1 VELYNKKMAQYSQDF
16 QSKSQSLMSYIQ
28 GQLANVVS
36 WTALP
41 GALNKIVA
49 SPTGFVWGFN
59 SNGDVYTCKEP
70 CDGQNWKFIE
80 PPPGR
85 SGMPADIAVDG
96 DNVYILYTTSV
107 SSPSLA
113 GKWTFLNGTE
123 SGDIVQSGNTWTFT
137 PSNPAAASR
146 FGWTKLTGTF
156 DPGSATTGKQLYNYP
171 GAEPMSFTIDSTGK
185 SIVGSNG
192 GTLTRSTASAGG
204 ITDLGCWKDGG
215 DRALTGPPQQYG
227 YTPQTCKD
235 FALAHGTDTF
245 ALQDGGWC
253 VIQKPGDNY
262 QKYGKATGQCPER
275 GAPWLNHVYQVA
287 QEPDAGPVTVN
298 QLSFSMR
305 PVDGGGSW
313 SEPKA
318 VPGVPPV
325 NPAIHLTDQFMFVGA
340 QGCSKP
346 CTTGSWVTI
355 DQPKG
360 GEGIVAA
367 SSGNTYALGANN
379 TIYQSSGNG
388 QGGWKEQ
395 SGLGGVIPLAVGA
408 DSHFILGVEQ
418 SSHRPVRCSPP
429 YTDKDSC
436 ERDDTITYKP
446 MGGLHSLS
454 VNPRSY
460 QTYVAAASSGSSGNL
475 YQRVDP
481 GSVDHSGAIDQ
492 THQYLSGMD
501 SDVNALGSAA
511 ENQNAQIEVAKVK
524 QAANAVIKKV
534 TDIKEEREST
544 ASEREK
550 VKRKIQTMGGPVS
563 DSKMKV
569 LQIIAITLA
578 AVLLTYFV
586 FGFVLPPVVNMSIAV
601 AGMMVGVGFAIYFT
615 VTKQ

>member
-1 VELYNKKMAQYSQDF
+1 MAQYSQDF
-16 QSKSQSLMSYIQ
+16 QSKSQSLLGYIQ
-28 GQLANVVS
+28 GKLANVVS

-49 SPTGFVWGFN
+49 SSTGFVWGFN

-70 CDGQNWKFIE
+70 CDGQNWKYIE

-96 DNVYILYTTSV
+96 ENVYILYTTSV
-107 SSPSLA
+107 SSPNLA

-171 GAEPMSFTIDSTGK
+171 GATPMSFTIDSTGK

-204 ITDLGCWKDGG
+204 ITDLGCWNDAGV
-215 DRALTGPPQQYG
+215 RALTGPPQQYG
-227 YTPQTCKD
+227 YTPQTCKE
-235 FALAHGTDTF
+235 FALSRGTDTF

-253 VIQKPGDNY
+253 VTQKAGDNY

-275 GAPWLNHVYQVA
+275 GAGWINHVYQVA

-318 VPGVPPV
+318 VPGTPSATPSI
-325 NPAIHLTDQFMFVGA
+325 NITDQFIFVGS

-346 CTTGSWVTI
+346 CTTGAWVPI
-355 DQPKG
+355 SQPTG
-360 GEGIVAA
+360 SQGIVAA
-367 SSGNTYALGANN
+367 SAGNTYAMGGQ
-379 TIYQSSGNG
+379 TVFQSSANG

-395 SGLGGVIPLAVGA
+395 AGLAGVIPLAVEG
-408 DSHFILGVEQ
+408 DSKVILGISQ
-418 SSHRPVRCSPP
+418 SSQRPVRCSPP
-429 YTDKDSC
+429 YTDDESC
-436 ERDDTITYKP
+436 KIDPTITYKP
-446 MGGLHSLS
+446 MAGVHTMSL
-454 VNPRSY
+454 NPRSY
-460 QTYVAAASSGSSGNL
+460 QTYVAAASSGSVGNI

-481 GSVDHSGAIDQ
+481 GSVDHSGALDQ
-492 THQYLSGMD
+492 THQYLSEMD
-501 SDVNALGSAA
+501 TSVNALGGAA
-511 ENQNAQIEVAKVK
+511 ENQNAQIQVAQVK
-524 QAANAVIKKV
+524 QAANSVIKKL
-534 TDIKEEREST
+534 TDIREEREST
-544 ASEREK
+544 AAEREK

-563 DSKMKV
+563 EWKTTV
-569 LQIIAITLA
+569 LQIVAITLA

-586 FGFVLPPVVNMSIAV
+586 FSFVLPPTVNMSIAI
-601 AGMMVGVGFAIYFT
+601 AGMLVGVGYAIYFT